1 MGLFFVYILKSSICL
16 AFFYLFYRLLLS
28 KETFHRFNRVALI
41 SLLLLSWMIPVVEFS
56 VKQPSEVSQAM
67 LTLEQILMQV
77 DWSDVPQDAI
87 SETAIITQADSTISW
102 VNILLIIYF
111 AGILFFVIRNAYSVV
126 RLGVLLK
133 SSRKSKLSSNIT
145 LCVHNKEI
153 SPFSWMRM
161 IVISQQDL
169 DENGREILI
178 HETAHIRKYHSWD
191 LLLADIS
198 VFFQWFNP
206 AAWLLKQEL
215 QTIHEYQ
222 ADDIVL
228 REGVDAKQYQLLLI
242 KKAVGTRLYSM
253 ANNLNQSNL
262 KKRITMM
269 LKQKSSPWAR
279 LKYLYVLPLAAI
291 AVTAFARPEIS
302 ETMNEISNAKI
313 SDLVA
318 INETSQAETAS
329 VSEEIASSVPTSLQQ
344 DVVKKA
350 DNDPVKKKEPYIIV
364 DGKAISKE
372 EMQAIAPSD
381 IKSITVLKE
390 QEAINAY
397 GDKAKNGAVV
407 ITLYKAGEKPEANT
421 QQSNDSTKMKFIV
434 DGTLLTAPEVK
445 TESKGR
451 SFVSMKS
458 DGKMIAVATAESED
472 NTTPLVV
479 IDGEQVF
486 STDLNKY
493 NADRIKHIEVLKGE
507 KAIAEFGEKGKNGV
521 VIVALKTDDE
531 MLEQQKAEGDSLKI
545 KKTFRI
551 VLPSNEPSKIIGKTI
566 GQSVLK
572 ACPTLADSSISR
584 TYYLNSQELTAS
596 EYAELAKKEIAANNV
611 IAIKQITDN
620 SVAVYISEYT
630 DVDDMKK
637 SRDKK
642 VYFE

>member
-28 KETFHRFNRVALI
+28 KETFHRFNRIALM
-41 SLLLLSWMIPVVEFS
+41 SLLLMSWVIPVVEFS
-56 VKQPSEVSQAM
+56 VKQPSDMSQAM

-77 DWSDVPQDAI
+77 DWNDVPQDAM
-87 SETAIITQADSTISW
+87 SETAIITQADNPISW

-111 AGILFFVIRNAYSVV
+111 AGILFFIIRNTYSVV

-133 SSRKSKLSSNIT
+133 LSRKSKLSSNIT

-191 LLLADIS
+191 LLLADIC

-291 AVTAFARPEIS
+291 AVTAFARTEIS

-313 SDLVA
+313 NDLVA
-318 INETSQAETAS
+318 INETSPIETAP
-329 VSEEIASSVPTSLQQ
+329 VSEEIASSVTASLPQ
-344 DVVKKA
+344 DVVKVD
-350 DNDPVKKKEPYIIV
+350 DNDPVKKKELYTVV
-364 DGKAISKE
+364 DGKGVTKE
-372 EMQAIAPSD
+372 EMKAIDPND
-381 IKSITVLKE
+381 IKSITVLKS
-390 QEAINAY
+390 QEAIAAY

-407 ITLYKAGEKPEANT
+407 ITLYKDGEKPEVNT
-421 QQSNDSTKMKFIV
+421 DRSKESTNMKFIV
-434 DGTLLTAPEVK
+434 DGKSLTASEVM
-445 TESKGR
+445 TEAKGR
-451 SFVSMKS
+451 SFVTMKA
-458 DGKMIAVATAESED
+458 DGKVVAMATTESED

-479 IDGEQVF
+479 VDGEQVF
-486 STDLNKY
+486 ATDLNKY

-531 MLEQQKAEGDSLKI
+531 MLEQQDADSLKI

-551 VLPSNEPSKIIGKTI
+551 VPANEPRETI

-572 ACPTLADSSISR
+572 TCPSLADSSTSR
-584 TYYLNSQELTAS
+584 TYYLNSQEITAS
-596 EYAELAKKEIAANNV
+596 EYAALAKKEVAENYV
-611 IAIKQITDN
+611 IAIKHINDN
-620 SVAVYISEYT
+620 SVAVYISEYANI
-630 DVDDMKK
+630 DDMEK
-637 SRDKK
+637 SIDKK